1 LINVS
6 GVITDIGHAWT
17 AGQRVNVT
25 NSSSSFIWRLKTV
38 DYHAK
43 LPISYD
49 AWAAGEPNNVNGDQF
64 CVVMWQNTGYL
75 WHDGDCGVYVNSVC
89 EIDIA

>member
-1 LINVS
+1 MISVS
-6 GVITDIGHAWT
+6 GVTTDIGHAWT
-17 AGQRVNVT
+17 AGRRVNVT
-25 NSSSSFIWRLKTV
+25 NDSTSFIWRLKTA

-49 AWAAGEPNNVNGDQF
+49 AWSAGEPNNVNGDQF
-64 CVVMWQNTGYL
+64 CVLMWQDRNYL
-75 WHDGDCGVYVNSVC
+75 WSDGGCGGYINSVC